1 MNIKSTIG
9 ELVIY
14 AKTLNIK
21 STIGELVI
29 YVKTL
34 NIKSNEHQ
42 VNNRRTSNI
51 CYRRNVKHLI
61 SSQQ

>member
-1 MNIKSTIG
+1 MNT
-9 ELVIY
+9 
-14 AKTLNIK
+14 K

-42 VNNRRTSNI
+42 VN
-51 CYRRNVKHLI
+51 LI

>member
-1 MNIKSTIG
+1 M
-9 ELVIY
+9 
-14 AKTLNIK
+14 NIK

-34 NIKSNEHQ
+34 NIKSNEQ
-42 VNNRRTSNI
+42 STIGELVI
-51 CYRRNVKHLI
+51 YVKTLKSTIGI

>member
-1 MNIKSTIG
+1 MNTKSTIG

-42 VNNRRTSNI
+42 VNNRRTNNI
-51 CYRRNVKHLI
+51 C
-61 SSQQ
+61 

>member
-14 AKTLNIK
+14 VKTLNIK

-42 VNNRRTSNI
+42 VNIRRTSNI
-51 CYRRNVKHLI
+51 C
-61 SSQQ
+61 

>member
-34 NIKSNEHQ
+34 NVKSNEYQ
-42 VNNRRTSNI
+42 FINRRPLII
-51 CYRRNVKHLI
+51 C
-61 SSQQ
+61 

>member
-1 MNIKSTIG
+1 MNIKTTIG
-9 ELVIY
+9 EPVIY

-34 NIKSNEHQ
+34 NIKSNEYQ

-51 CYRRNVKHLI
+51 C
-61 SSQQ
+61 

>member
-1 MNIKSTIG
+1 MNTKSTIG

-14 AKTLNIK
+14 A
-21 STIGELVI
+21 
-29 YVKTL
+29 KTL

-51 CYRRNVKHLI
+51 C
-61 SSQQ
+61 

>member
-1 MNIKSTIG
+1 MLKHLISSPMNTKSTIG

-14 AKTLNIK
+14 VKTLNIK

-29 YVKTL
+29 YVKTI
-34 NIKSNEHQ
+34 NIKSNEYQ

-51 CYRRNVKHLI
+51 C
-61 SSQQ
+61 

>member
-1 MNIKSTIG
+1 MNINSTIG

-14 AKTLNIK
+14 AQ
-21 STIGELVI
+21 
-29 YVKTL
+29 TL

-51 CYRRNVKHLI
+51 C
-61 SSQQ
+61 

>member
-1 MNIKSTIG
+1 MLKHLISSPMNTKSTIG

-14 AKTLNIK
+14 VKTLNIK

-34 NIKSNEHQ
+34 NIKS
-42 VNNRRTSNI
+42 T
-51 CYRRNVKHLI
+51 
-61 SSQQ
+61 